1 MFAKRALLAAMKDD
15 DSSGR
20 RRKDRAQKIV
30 EHDVLGMYF
39 RISVNCKLGY
49 CCSFVLHARLVSE
62 SNI

>member
-1 MFAKRALLAAMKDD
+1 MEDD

-20 RRKDRAQKIV
+20 RRKDRAQKLE

-39 RISVNCKLGY
+39 RIAVNCKLGY